1 MSTKTT
7 FKRVALVAVAAL
19 GFGLL
24 SVIPSTAALQS
35 GAGTVLYNYGPTDS
49 PSKPAITISADT
61 ATNKA
66 ILVMKDEFY
75 STAAGDVDT
84 LTVSAVTNVRNSAGA
99 LNPTFPTWRGAGGD
113 FANLVNANA
122 ARLADTSK
130 VTFTSIA
137 AGVTSGEAILDFTP
151 TYAGTY
157 VFRITAT
164 SGWSYDWTVVAV
176 VADTTLNVAKST
188 SVLIAGNAAAPAVAS
203 TDDVVVAA
211 KAANTAAGSQSAYAV
226 VTAKN
231 AAGTTL
237 ASQPA
242 LTVTVSGPGLV
253 GIGTNRATLV
263 PQGRAVTGAA
273 ANGLVGIFS
282 DGTAGVAI
290 VTISAGTTV
299 LSTETVTFYGAAAS
313 ITATVNRPV
322 IANTTSSGKLWDGN
336 NVSIVAKDAAGVT
349 IPGALFKLTT
359 SASTICA
366 VWDTNAVASGLTGVY
381 GLSGATG
388 DCVATVTSNEVSTV
402 TTTVKTVITGTP
414 SKATVAF
421 SKDTYYVGEAIK
433 ITVSYKDAAGANS
446 GAGVYSSAL
455 GSSVSLTADRGAV
468 GGTVISATANN
479 DDASL
484 AAAAGGSVDLS
495 NATFSK
501 ATAPLVPGT
510 LTLSFTDAAGT
521 VITKTA
527 SVIGDTTAADNAQA
541 ATDAAAEAID
551 AANAAT
557 DAANAAA
564 EAADAAT
571 AAAQDAADAVAALS
585 VQVSEQIAELKAQ
598 NEALRKQLIALTNLI
613 IKIQKKVKA

>member
-7 FKRVALVAVAAL
+7 FKRIALVAVAAL

-35 GAGTVLYNYGPTDS
+35 GAGTVLYNYGPSNDNA
-49 PSKPAITISADT
+49 SKPAITISDNGD
-61 ATNKA
+61 TNKA
-66 ILVMKDEFY
+66 RLVLKDEFY
-75 STAAGDVDT
+75 STVTGDVDT
-84 LTVSAVTNVRNSAGA
+84 LSVSVVTNVRNAAGA
-99 LNPTFPTWRGAGGD
+99 LNPTYPAWQSWANRVRGNGAVDVGG
-113 FANLVNANA
+113 
-122 ARLADTSK
+122 DTSK
-130 VTFTSIA
+130 ATLTSTG
-137 AGVTSGEAILDFTP
+137 AGVTSGEALLFFTP

-176 VADTTLNVAKST
+176 VEDTTLNAAKST
-188 SVLIAGNAAAPAVAS
+188 SVLITGNAAAPAEADK
-203 TDDVVVAA
+203 DDVVVVA
-211 KAANTAAGSQSAYAV
+211 KAANTAAGSQAAYAF

-253 GIGTNRATLV
+253 GIGTDRTALV
-263 PQGRAVTGAA
+263 PQGRAVTGGA
-273 ANGLVGIFS
+273 ANRLVGIFS
-282 DGTAGVAI
+282 DGTAGTAV
-290 VTISAGTTV
+290 VTISTGSTV
-299 LSTETVTFYGAAAS
+299 ISTETVTFYGAAAS

-322 IANTTSSGKLWDGN
+322 ITFGTSNVKWWDGN

-349 IPGALFKLTT
+349 IPGAQFKLST
-359 SASTICA
+359 SATSCG
-366 VWDTNAVASGLTGVY
+366 VWNTDAATSGNTGVY
-381 GLSGATG
+381 GIAAG

-414 SKATVAF
+414 SKATVSF
-421 SKDTYYVGEAIK
+421 SKDTYFVGEAIK

-446 GAGVYSSAL
+446 GTGVYGAAL

-468 GGTVISATANN
+468 GGTLISATANN
-479 DDASL
+479 DDATM
-484 AAAAGGSVDLS
+484 AAAAGGYIDLS

-510 LTLSFTDAAGT
+510 LTLSFTDVAGN

-527 SVIGDTTAADNAQA
+527 SVIGDTTSAYNAQS
-541 ATDAAAEAID
+541 ATDAAADASAAAHAAHD
-551 AANAAT
+551 AAQ
-557 DAANAAA
+557 AAA

-571 AAAQDAADAVAALS
+571 AAAQAAADAVAALS

>member
-49 PSKPAITISADT
+49 PSKPAITISAD
-61 ATNKA
+61 AGTNKA

-75 STAAGDVDT
+75 STAGGDVDT
-84 LTVSAVTNVRNSAGA
+84 LTVSAVTNVRNAAGA
-99 LNPTFPTWRGAGGD
+99 LNPTYPTWRGGGGD

-122 ARLADTSK
+122 TRLADTSK
-130 VTFTSIA
+130 VTFTSIE

-211 KAANTAAGSQSAYAV
+211 KAANTGAGSQAAYAV

-253 GIGTNRATLV
+253 GIGTDRTALV

-282 DGTAGVAI
+282 DGTAGTAV
-290 VTISAGTTV
+290 VTISTGSTV

-313 ITATVNRPV
+313 ITATVNRSV
-322 IANTTSSGKLWDGN
+322 ITFGTSNARWYDGN

-349 IPGALFKLTT
+349 IPGAQFKLSTAAT
-359 SASTICA
+359 SCG
-366 VWDTNAVASGLTGVY
+366 VWQTNAVTSGNTGVY
-381 GLSGATG
+381 GIAAG

-402 TTTVKTVITGTP
+402 TTTVKTIVTGTP

-446 GAGVYSSAL
+446 GAGVYGAAL

-479 DDASL
+479 DDATM
-484 AAAAGGSVDLS
+484 AAAANGAIDLS

-510 LTLSFTDAAGT
+510 LTLSFTDVAGN

-598 NEALRKQLIALTNLI
+598 NDALRKQLIALTNLI